1 MSGSACAKNCLRIV
15 IKLPLWQSLHD
26 YQMKNLPADFSA
38 GLIVAVLLIP
48 QAMAYA
54 MLAGLPPVVGLY
66 ASTFPLIAYAL
77 VGSSS
82 HLAVGPVAIDSLLTL
97 VALQAFAEAGT
108 EEFIALAAV
117 LALLIGVIQVSLGAM
132 RFGFIVNFLSQAV
145 IDGFTAAAAITI
157 ALSQLE
163 PLFGIDLPPAH
174 NILHKV
180 WLFLHNFHDIHW
192 LTFGLALLSFFLLLG
207 ARAICKKF
215 PMPLVLVIIAT
226 FASYYFHLA
235 QQGIAIVE
243 DVPTGLPSLFLP
255 QIDLENIQNLAGSA
269 LTLALIGFIEAI
281 AIAKAI
287 ASKADYRINANRE
300 LVGIGLAN
308 ITAAFFR
315 GHPVSS
321 SFSRSA
327 MNYEAGGSSI
337 VASLI
342 TALIISL
349 TLLFFSQLFYHLPLA
364 VLAAL
369 IISTV
374 YRLIDFSEL
383 RRLFSIKRRD
393 GWTWLITFAST
404 LLLGVQEGILIGII
418 ISLIFFVWRSAY
430 PHTAEIG
437 YLAKERAFR
446 NILRYPEAK
455 TYQHTLMVRPDAA
468 LYFANMRFLENWLEE
483 HLHEDDRY
491 LLLDFSGVNDI
502 DAVAIDTLYKLICDY
517 QGRNISVHICA
528 MKGPVRDLIAK
539 AGWSSTIQQQIHHL
553 SLGHLLESLK
563 LAEVS
568 KTTLNLPPKPKS
580 ATKPSQN

>member
-1 MSGSACAKNCLRIV
+1 M
-15 IKLPLWQSLHD
+15 IKLPLWQTLRD
-26 YQMKNLPADFSA
+26 YQLHNLPADFSA
-38 GLIVAVLLIP
+38 GLIVAILLIP

-77 VGSSS
+77 VGSSR
-82 HLAVGPVAIDSLLTL
+82 HLAIGPVAIDSLLTL

-117 LALLIGVIQVSLGAM
+117 LALMIGVIQVSLGAM

-157 ALSQLE
+157 SLSQLE
-163 PLFGIDLPPAH
+163 PLFGLTLPPAH
-174 NILHKV
+174 NIFHKL
-180 WLFLHNFHDIHW
+180 WLFLHHLQDIHW
-192 LTFGLALLSFFLLLG
+192 LTFNLAVVSFCLLLIG
-207 ARAICKKF
+207 RRISKKF
-215 PMPLVLVIIAT
+215 PMPLLVVIAAT
-226 FASYYFHLA
+226 FASYYLHLA
-235 QQGIAIVE
+235 EQGITIVE
-243 DVPTGLPSLFLP
+243 DVPSGLPSLFLP
-255 QIDLENIQNLAGSA
+255 QIDLHNIQNLASSA

-281 AIAKAI
+281 AIAKSI

-300 LVGIGLAN
+300 LVGMGLAN

-315 GHPVSS
+315 GQPVSS

-327 MNYEAGGSSI
+327 MNYEAGGTSI

-342 TALIISL
+342 TACILSL

-404 LLLGVQEGILIGII
+404 LLLGVQEGILTGII
-418 ISLIFFVWRSAY
+418 VSLIFFIWRSAY

-437 YLAKERAFR
+437 YLANERAFR

-455 TYQHTLMVRPDAA
+455 IYPQTLMVRPDAA
-468 LYFANMRFLENWLEE
+468 LYFANMRFLENWLEQ
-483 HLHEDDRY
+483 HLKEDDRY

-502 DAVAIDTLYKLICDY
+502 DAVAIETLHKLICDY
-517 QGRNISVHICA
+517 QRRDITVHICA

-539 AGWSSTIQQQIHHL
+539 ADWEPELMQRVHHF
-553 SLGHLLESLK
+553 SLGHLLEDLGWQK
-563 LAEVS
+563 QE
-568 KTTLNLPPKPKS
+568 T
-580 ATKPSQN
+580 